1 MSADVRAMLAAL
13 AALDGLRV
21 DGACAECDAYTEM
34 SADDDGVYVATVRH
48 DDWCPDLA
56 RRRRTQR

>member
-1 MSADVRAMLAAL
+1 MSADVRAMLSE
-13 AALDGLRV
+13 LDGLRIA
-21 DGACAECDAYTEM
+21 GACAECDAYTEM
-34 SADDDGVYVATVRH
+34 RSDNDGYVLTVRH